1 MREKL
6 LCVVLAGLLAM
17 SLPACDP
24 GGEGPSAAPAL
35 SQPVETVPPSEEPS
49 LPAETVLPSE
59 EPDLPVEPSNPPL
72 ETPNVEF
79 SLPGR
84 EYEPWQ
90 TAYMGFLAQLCRIE
104 MGLPWDYGKVDV
116 DGVYVGLAV
125 DGRGVAIDEPLTFAM
140 TAGSDTYS
148 LYDVDRDGV
157 PELFVAY
164 GFAGD
169 FTQCYTFRDGQVVCI
184 GEFNTKDSSLYGHP
198 EKNAVL
204 CHWGR
209 MGGYWL
215 YEYDMVD
222 GVLTERQELFSEV
235 GVDELTPADE
245 IVPGAQ
251 PIGYYRTCRGEY
263 DENRFLA
270 PESERAG
277 WHPGNPAEGK
287 AMLLP
292 ICDWY
297 DGPAAT
303 GDSSEQARA
312 AILAAL
318 DGERPLYGA
327 SGDHFHG
334 DVGWTIWEEYV
345 QPGAAYPYGDG
356 PLQIAAHTW
365 LDMNGD
371 GQEECVLQLAEMG
384 DGEWQRKG
392 LSVLSEQDGTVYAYY
407 FGFYE
412 SAELGADGVFYHVW
426 GDDGY
431 DRALSFWQ
439 DQCYEYDVVPAASA
453 QPVEWLDGSPT
464 E

>member
-1 MREKL
+1 MRGKM
-6 LCVVLAGLLAM
+6 LCMVLAGLLAV
-17 SLPACDP
+17 SLSACGS
-24 GGEGPSAAPAL
+24 GGEGPSAAPTL
-35 SQPVETVPPSEEPS
+35 SQPVETAPPSEESSLPVETAPPSEEPS
-49 LPAETVLPSE
+49 LPAEPFNPTF
-59 EPDLPVEPSNPPL
+59 EPPE
-72 ETPNVEF
+72 VEF

-104 MGLPWDYGKVDV
+104 MGLPWDYGEDDV
-116 DGVYVGLAV
+116 DGIYKGLAA
-125 DGRGVAIDEPLTFAM
+125 DRRGITIGGSLISTMAM
-140 TAGSDTYS
+140 GSNTYS

-164 GFAGD
+164 GFWGE
-169 FTQCYTFRDGQVVCI
+169 FTQCYTFRDGQIVCV
-184 GEFNTKDSSLYGHP
+184 GEFYTKDSSLYGHP
-198 EKNAVL
+198 EKSAVL

-209 MGGYWL
+209 MGGAAL

-222 GVLTERQELFSEV
+222 GVLTERQELFSEYTMD
-235 GVDELTPADE
+235 GYTAPDE

-251 PIGYYRTCRGEY
+251 PIDDYYTFRGEY
-263 DENRFLA
+263 DWNRFSA
-270 PESERAG
+270 PESEGAG
-277 WHPGNPAEGK
+277 WHPGDPAEGK
-287 AMLLP
+287 ALLLP

-297 DGPAAT
+297 GGPAAT
-303 GDSSEQARA
+303 GDSSETARM

-327 SGDHFHG
+327 SGDHFYG
-334 DVGWTIWEEYV
+334 DVGWTTWEEYV
-345 QPGAAYPYGDG
+345 QPGAAYPYSDE
-356 PLQIAAHTW
+356 PLQIAAHVW
-365 LDMNGD
+365 LDMNSD

-384 DGEWQRKG
+384 DGEWRRQG

-426 GDDGY
+426 GKDSY
-431 DRALSFWQ
+431 NRALSFWQ
-439 DQCYEYDVVPAASA
+439 DQCYEYDVVSAASVR
-453 QPVEWLDGSPT
+453 PVEWLDGSPT